1 MEVPPGGMIIRK
13 GQNVDYFFIV
23 VRGQVEVV
31 LESSKR
37 PEVTLGQLGPG
48 EFFGEIELIHGG
60 DSLASVRAAPDGPV
74 ELVALPHKDF
84 AEMLVGSPL
93 TEEALSR
100 IVQARL
106 AQNRSAD
113 RRTGWW

>member
-1 MEVPPGGMIIRK
+1 MIIHK
-13 GQNVDYFFIV
+13 GQNVNNFFIV

-31 LESSKR
+31 LENSKR

-60 DSLASVRAAPDGPV
+60 DSLASVRAAPDDPV

-106 AQNRSAD
+106 AQNRSVD